1 MIRWFARNDI
11 AANFLLV
18 GILLAGIHAALY
30 RIPLQV
36 SPTYTWNDIIIRMD
50 YRGGTAK
57 DVEKAINIPVE
68 EAIRDLPGIDRVMSY
83 ANRGRGTIWAE
94 IKDGVDQR
102 ELLEEVKA
110 RVDRITTFPDE
121 TESPEVYIPDSNAYR
136 EVITIAVTGDL
147 SDTELLRVAERVRD
161 DLMDMDGISQAEVK
175 GERPFEIAI
184 EADQERLRSYGLG
197 FQDLSNA
204 IQRSSVDLSAG
215 SIRSSS
221 GNLSLRTRGQA
232 YTAEQFA
239 QIPIRAANGADV
251 LLGEVARVTDG
262 FEEGKVLTRFNDE
275 PALMVEVMRFDL
287 ESAIDIARLVHEY
300 VDNANLRFPDGIN
313 LYAWDDE
320 SIAIRGRLGTLTT
333 SMVQG
338 CLLVFILLALFL
350 RPALAFWVVIGIPIS
365 FAGGLLLMPWLGI
378 TANLMSVFGFIIV
391 VGLVVDDAIVTGEN
405 IYAKLKM
412 GMEPLEASVLGTK
425 EVAVPVTF
433 GVLTTIVA
441 FLPLLYFD
449 GSWGNFAKQ
458 IPPVVAPVLLFSLI
472 ETKLIL
478 PSHLKHLRLDRNRRN
493 PIDRIQSRVANGLE
507 RFVEK
512 FYRPSLKFALH
523 HRYTVCSLFLAGALL
538 MFGFCKGGGL
548 GFVSM
553 PSVDRLRITAYLDLP
568 NDTPLEQTDTYIRR
582 IRDAA
587 EILKTEFVDTGSGRS
602 LITNV
607 MEEVGDRDRSSST
620 LDETRGEVAIEI
632 LPPSMRKAP
641 GPRNS
646 VIANRWK
653 ELVGEIPEAQSFR
666 VRAEQSG
673 FSRRGDTR
681 EEEPVE
687 VELRGPSSEQKVAIA
702 EEIRDLLESFDG
714 ISDAYTQVQRGSDEL
729 EIVLKP
735 RAAELNLTQQELAR
749 QIRQAFYGEEAQRLL
764 RGTDDIRVMVRLTQ
778 QERQSLHTLDTL
790 KIRTPSG
797 AAVSLAA
804 VADVQMVK
812 VPNRIERIDGAEVV
826 EIKAIPFDESVD
838 IMGIAATAAPEIQ
851 ALVNEGEGLSYR
863 YTGFIA
869 ENEESK
875 RRTIIGSI
883 ALLFALYGLLAIPFR
898 SLTQPLFVLLAVPF
912 GVIGALLGHMIMGI
926 TPSYLSIFGMLALAG
941 VVVNDSLVMVDFINR
956 RREDGMALGKA
967 IIEAGS
973 RRFRPILLTS
983 ITTFAGLMPL
993 MFDRSIQGQF
1003 LIPMAV
1009 SLAYGILFA
1018 TAITLF
1024 LIPCSYRI
1032 SADLGEILTKA
1043 KNWYFQTPSKEEAS
1057 GVGEG
1062 VG

>member
-18 GILLAGIHAALY
+18 GILLAGIHAAMY

-36 SPTYTWNDIIIRMD
+36 SPTENWNNIIIRME

-57 DVEKAINIPVE
+57 DVEKAISIPIE
-68 EAIRDLPGIDRVMSY
+68 EAIRDLPGIARVWAY
-83 ANRGRGTIWAE
+83 ASRGRGMIWAQMKE
-94 IKDGVDQR
+94 GVDQR
-102 ELLEEVKA
+102 ALLEEVKA
-110 RVDRITTFPDE
+110 RIDRINSFPAE
-121 TESPEVYIPDSNAYR
+121 TENPEIYIPDSDSYR

-147 SDTELLRVAERVRD
+147 SDTELVRVAETVRD
-161 DLMDMDGISQAEVK
+161 DLMAMESISMAEVK
-175 GERPFEIAI
+175 GERPFEISI
-184 EADQERLRSYGLG
+184 EADQERLRSYGLS

-215 SIRSSS
+215 SIQSTS
-221 GNLSLRTRGQA
+221 GSLSLRTRGQA
-232 YTAEQFA
+232 YTAEEFA
-239 QIPIRAANGADV
+239 KIPIRAANGADV
-251 LLGEVARVTDG
+251 LLGEVARVIDG
-262 FEEGKVLTRFNDE
+262 FEEGKVLMRFNDE

-287 ESAIDIARLVHEY
+287 ESAIEIADQVHEY
-300 VDNANLRFPDGIN
+300 VDSAQLRFPDGIN

-320 SIAIRGRLGTLTT
+320 SIAIKGRLGTLTT
-333 SMVQG
+333 SMIQG

-378 TANLMSVFGFIIV
+378 SANLMSVFGFIIV

-405 IYAKLKM
+405 IYSKLKT
-412 GMEPLEASVLGTK
+412 GMVPLEASVAGTK

-449 GSWGNFAKQ
+449 GTWGNFAKQ

-478 PSHLKHLRLDRNRRN
+478 PSHLKHLRLDRDRRN
-493 PIDRIQSRVANGLE
+493 PIDRIQSKVANGLE
-507 RFVEK
+507 RFVERI
-512 FYRPSLKFALH
+512 YRPALKLALNQ
-523 HRYTVCSLFLAGALL
+523 RYTVCSLFLAGALL
-538 MFGFCKGGGL
+538 MFGYAQGGGL

-568 NDTPLEQTDTYIRR
+568 NDTPLEQTDTYIQR
-582 IRDAA
+582 IRNAA
-587 EILKTEFVDTGSGRS
+587 EVLKAEFIDTGSGRS

-607 MEEVGDRDRSSST
+607 MEEVGDRDGNS

-632 LPPSMRKAP
+632 LPPSMREAP

-681 EEEPVE
+681 EQEPVE
-687 VELRGPSSEQKVAIA
+687 VELRGPSSEEKVALA
-702 EEIRDLLESFDG
+702 EEIESLLESFDG

-729 EIVLKP
+729 EIALKP

-778 QERQSLHTLDTL
+778 QERESLHTLDTL

-797 AAVSLAA
+797 ADVSLAA

-812 VPNRIERIDGAEVV
+812 VPSRIERIDGAEVI
-826 EIKAIPFDESVD
+826 EIKAIPVDESVD
-838 IMGIAATAAPEIQ
+838 IMGIAASAAPEIQ
-851 ALVNEGEGLSYR
+851 AIVNEGEGLSYR

-875 RRTIIGSI
+875 RRIVIGSI
-883 ALLFALYGLLAIPFR
+883 ALFFALYGLLAIPFR
-898 SLTQPLFVLLAVPF
+898 SLTQPIFVLLAVPF
-912 GVIGALLGHMIMGI
+912 GVIGALVGHMIMGI

-956 RREDGMALGKA
+956 RREDGMALGQA

-1024 LIPCSYRI
+1024 LIPCSYQI
-1032 SADLGEILTKA
+1032 SADLGSILTKA
-1043 KNWYFQTPSKEEAS
+1043 KNWYFRTPAKAGTS

-1062 VG
+1062 AG

>member
-18 GILLAGIHAALY
+18 GILLAGIHAAMY

-36 SPTYTWNDIIIRMD
+36 SPTMEFDDVFIRMD
-50 YRGGTAK
+50 YRGGTAE
-57 DVEKAINIPVE
+57 DVEKAISIPIE
-68 EAIRDLPGIDRVMSY
+68 EAIRDLPGISRVRSY
-83 ANRGRGTIWAE
+83 ANRGRGTIFAE
-94 IKDGVDQR
+94 MKEGVDQR

-110 RVDRITTFPDE
+110 RIDRITTFPNE
-121 TESPEVYIPDSNAYR
+121 TESPMVMIPDSNAFR

-161 DLMDMDGISQAEVK
+161 DLMDMDGISMADVR
-175 GERPFEIAI
+175 GDRSFEIAI
-184 EADQERLRSYGLG
+184 EADQERLRSYGLS
-197 FQDLSNA
+197 FQDLSSA

-239 QIPIRAANGADV
+239 QIPIRAANGANV

-287 ESAIDIARLVHEY
+287 ESAIDIARIVHEY
-300 VDNANLRFPDGIN
+300 VDEADLRFPEGID

-320 SIAIRGRLGTLTT
+320 SISIKGRLGTLTT

-405 IYAKLKM
+405 IYSKLKT
-412 GMEPLEASVLGTK
+412 GIDPLEASVLGTK

-449 GSWGNFAKQ
+449 GRWGEFARQ

-493 PIDRIQSRVANGLE
+493 PLDRIQSRVANGLE
-507 RFVEK
+507 RLVEQ
-512 FYRPSLKFALH
+512 FYRPALTLALH

-538 MFGFCKGGGL
+538 MFGYCQGGGL

-568 NDTPLEQTDTYIRR
+568 NDTSQEQTDTYIRR

-587 EILKTEFVDTGSGRS
+587 EVLKTEFVDKGSGRS

-607 MEEVGDRDRSSST
+607 MEEVGDRERESTT

-632 LPPSMRKAP
+632 LPPSLRNAP

-673 FSRRGDTR
+673 FSRRGETR

-687 VELRGPSSEQKVAIA
+687 VELRGPGSEAKVAIA
-702 EEIRDLLESFDG
+702 EEIENLLESFDG
-714 ISDAYTQVQRGSDEL
+714 ISDAYTQVQRESDEL

-735 RAAELNLTQQELAR
+735 RAAELNLTQQELAS
-749 QIRQAFYGEEAQRLL
+749 QIRQAFYGEEAQRIL

-790 KIRTPSG
+790 RIRTPSG

-804 VADVQMVK
+804 VADVQLVK
-812 VPNRIERIDGAEVV
+812 VPNRIERIDGAEVI
-826 EIKAIPFDESVD
+826 EIKAIPVDESVD
-838 IMGIAATAAPEIQ
+838 IMGIAASAAPEIQ
-851 ALVNEGEGLSYR
+851 ALVNEGQGLSYR

-869 ENEESK
+869 ENAESK
-875 RRTIIGSI
+875 RRIIIGSI
-883 ALLFALYGLLAIPFR
+883 ALLFALFGLLAIPFR
-898 SLTQPLFVLLAVPF
+898 SLVQPIFVLLAVPF
-912 GVIGALLGHMIMGI
+912 GIIG
-926 TPSYLSIFGMLALAG
+926 
-941 VVVNDSLVMVDFINR
+941 
-956 RREDGMALGKA
+956 
-967 IIEAGS
+967 
-973 RRFRPILLTS
+973 
-983 ITTFAGLMPL
+983 
-993 MFDRSIQGQF
+993 
-1003 LIPMAV
+1003 
-1009 SLAYGILFA
+1009 
-1018 TAITLF
+1018 
-1024 LIPCSYRI
+1024 
-1032 SADLGEILTKA
+1032 
-1043 KNWYFQTPSKEEAS
+1043 
-1057 GVGEG
+1057 
-1062 VG
+1062 

>member
-18 GILLAGIHAALY
+18 GILLAGIHAAMY

-36 SPTYTWNDIIIRMD
+36 SPTSEWDDIIIRME
-50 YRGGTAK
+50 YRGGTAS
-57 DVEKAINIPVE
+57 DVEKAISIPIE
-68 EAIRDLPGIDRVMSY
+68 EAIRDLPGIARVWSY
-83 ANRGRGTIWAE
+83 ANRGRGLIWAE
-94 IKDGVDQR
+94 IKEGVDQR

-110 RVDRITTFPDE
+110 RVERINTFPAE
-121 TESPEVYIPDSNAYR
+121 TEQPEIYIPDSDSYR

-147 SDTELLRVAERVRD
+147 SDTELVRVAEQVRD
-161 DLMDMDGISQAEVK
+161 DLMAMDGISMAEVK
-175 GERPFEIAI
+175 GERPFEISI
-184 EADQERLRSYGLG
+184 EADQETLRSYGVG

-215 SIRSSS
+215 SIQSTS
-221 GNLSLRTRGQA
+221 GSLSLRTRGQA
-232 YTAEQFA
+232 YTAEEFA
-239 QIPIRAANGADV
+239 NIPIRASNGADV
-251 LLGEVARVTDG
+251 LLGEVARITDG

-287 ESAIDIARLVHEY
+287 ESAIEIAELVHEY
-300 VDNANLRFPDGIN
+300 VDTASLRFPDGIN

-320 SIAIRGRLGTLTT
+320 SISIKGRLGTLTT

-350 RPALAFWVVIGIPIS
+350 RPAVAFWVVIGIPAS

-378 TANLMSVFGFIIV
+378 SANLMSVFGFIIV

-405 IYAKLKM
+405 IYSKLRT
-412 GMEPLEASVLGTK
+412 GMNPLEASVLGTK

-449 GSWGNFAKQ
+449 GTWGSFAKQ

-478 PSHLKHLRLDRNRRN
+478 PSHLKHLRLDRDRKN
-493 PIDRIQSRVANGLE
+493 PWDRLQSTVANSLE

-512 FYRPSLKFALH
+512 IYRPALTLALY
-523 HRYTVCSLFLAGALL
+523 HRYTICALFLSSALL
-538 MFGFCKGGGL
+538 MFGYAKGGGL

-553 PSVDRLRITAYLDLP
+553 PSVDRLRITAYIDLP
-568 NDTPLEQTDTYIRR
+568 NDTPLEQTDTYVQR
-582 IRDAA
+582 IREAA
-587 EILKTEFVDTGSGRS
+587 AVLKTEFVDTGSGRS

-607 MEEVGDRDRSSST
+607 MEEVGDRERSSST

-681 EEEPVE
+681 EQEPVE
-687 VELRGPSSEQKVAIA
+687 VELRGPSSEAKVAIA
-702 EEIRDLLESFDG
+702 EEIEGLLESFDG
-714 ISDAYTQVQRGSDEL
+714 IADAYTQVQRGSDEL
-729 EIVLKP
+729 EILLKP

-749 QIRQAFYGEEAQRLL
+749 QIRQAFYGEEAQRIL

-790 KIRTPSG
+790 KIRTPAG
-797 AAVSLAA
+797 TAVSLST
-804 VADVQMVK
+804 VADVRLVK
-812 VPNRIERIDGAEVV
+812 VPSRIERIDGAEVI
-826 EIKAIPFDESVD
+826 EIKAIPVDESVD
-838 IMGIAATAAPEIQ
+838 IMGIAASAAPDIQ
-851 ALVNEGEGLSYR
+851 AIVNEGSGLSYR

-875 RRTIIGSI
+875 RRIIIGSI
-883 ALLFALYGLLAIPFR
+883 ALFFALYGLLAIPFR
-898 SLTQPLFVLLAVPF
+898 SLTQPIFVLLAVPF
-912 GVIGALLGHMIMGI
+912 GVIGALIGHMIMGI
-926 TPSYLSIFGMLALAG
+926 TPSYLSVFGMLALAG

-956 RREDGMALGKA
+956 RREEGMQLSKA

-983 ITTFAGLMPL
+983 LTTFVGLMPL

-1024 LIPCSYRI
+1024 LIPCAYRI
-1032 SADLGEILTKA
+1032 SADLGKILLKA
-1043 KNWYFQTPSKEEAS
+1043 KNWYFQVPPRLKDQQ
-1057 GVGEG
+1057 GV
-1062 VG
+1062 

>member
-36 SPTYTWNDIIIRMD
+36 SPSSEWNDIIIRVD

-57 DVEKAINIPVE
+57 DVEKAVNIPVE
-68 EAIRDLPGIDRVMSY
+68 EAIRDLPGIDKVWSY

-94 IKDGVDQR
+94 IKEGVDQR
-102 ELLEEVKA
+102 ALLEEVKT

-121 TESPEVYIPDSNAYR
+121 TESPEVYIPDSNSYR
-136 EVITIAVTGDL
+136 EVITVAVTGDL

-161 DLMDMDGISQAEVK
+161 DLMDMDGISHAEVK
-175 GERPFEIAI
+175 GERPLEISI

-215 SIRSSS
+215 SIQSSS

-262 FEEGKVLTRFNDE
+262 FEEGQMMVRFNDE
-275 PALMVEVMRFDL
+275 PALMVEVMRFDM
-287 ESAIDIARLVHEY
+287 ESAIEIAGLVHDY
-300 VDNANLRFPDGIN
+300 VDSAGERFPDGIN

-320 SIAIRGRLGTLTT
+320 SISIKGRLGTLTA
-333 SMVQG
+333 SMIQG

-405 IYAKLKM
+405 IYSKLKS
-412 GMEPLEASVLGTK
+412 GMEPLEASVIGTK

-441 FLPLLYFD
+441 FLPLLFFD
-449 GSWGNFAKQ
+449 GSWRNFAKQ

-478 PSHLKHLRLDRNRRN
+478 PSHLKHLRVGRLRKNRFDRF
-493 PIDRIQSRVANGLE
+493 QSHIANGLE

-512 FYRPSLKFALH
+512 FYRPLLKFALH
-523 HRYTVCSLFLAGALL
+523 HRYTVVSLFFAGALL
-538 MFGFCKGGGL
+538 MFGYAQGGGL

-587 EILKTEFVDTGSGRS
+587 EVLKKEFVDEGSGRS

-607 MEEVGDRDRSSST
+607 MEEVGDRGRSSTT

-681 EEEPVE
+681 EQEPVE
-687 VELRGPSSEQKVAIA
+687 VELRGLSSERKIAIA
-702 EEIRDLLESFDG
+702 EEIKDLLESFDG

-735 RAAELNLTQQELAR
+735 RAFELDLTQQELAR

-812 VPNRIERIDGAEVV
+812 VPERIERIDGAEVI

-883 ALLFALYGLLAIPFR
+883 ALMFALYGLLAIPFR
-898 SLTQPLFVLLAVPF
+898 SLTQPIFVLLAVPF
-912 GVIGALLGHMIMGI
+912 GVIGALIGHMIMGI

-956 RREDGMALGKA
+956 RREEGMALGKA
-967 IIEAGS
+967 IVEAGS

-1024 LIPCSYRI
+1024 LIPCSYQI
-1032 SADLGEILTKA
+1032 SADLGGMLRKA
-1043 KNWYFQTPSKEEAS
+1043 RDWYLGGTGKEVDGVEA
-1057 GVGEG
+1057 G
-1062 VG
+1062 